1 MNKEELERMR
11 NIDIAKMAKQN
22 ISNDDKLFYNHYRA
36 KIIEYFAKEYSYW
49 KHHAE
54 DFFIG

>member
-11 NIDIAKMAKQN
+11 NIDIAKRGREI
-22 ISNDDKLFYNHYRA
+22 ISNDDKLFYNHYRI
-36 KIIEYFAKEYSYW
+36 KIIEHFAKEYLYW
-49 KHHAE
+49 KHHTE